1 MVAGGTSART
11 RPRPPVAEVARY
23 ALLVQPSANRV
34 YAQASV
40 ALTEAELCLVD
51 ERVLGGRLRDVGVQ
65 TLGGVAYVGFD
76 ADGLDDRAVAH
87 LSQVS
92 TAFALF
98 EQVDELLRPVALTPL
113 AHYDDDLLTILKYA
127 GKTNET
133 FTHLLL
139 HATLLFRDRP
149 GDLLDRRLRVLDPM
163 CGRGTTLNQALR
175 WGHDA
180 SGIDLDRKDIEAYVT
195 FLGSWLKRKRLKHT
209 LATTPVRRDGKVR
222 TRRTDA
228 TLAATKEDW
237 AAGRTQQVCVLAADT
252 LRAGE
257 YFKPRSFDAVVTD
270 APYGVQHGSR
280 PAGGGLTRSPLEL
293 LSEAVPAW
301 VELLRPGGTVGISW
315 NAHVASRD
323 DLTDVLARS
332 GLVVAD
338 SEPYRSL
345 RHRVDQ
351 AILRDVVV
359 GRKEA

>member
-1 MVAGGTSART
+1 MARH
-11 RPRPPVAEVARY
+11 

-34 YAQASV
+34 YAQASLP
-40 ALTEAELCLVD
+40 LTEAELRLVD
-51 ERVLGGRLRDVGVQ
+51 ERALGGRLHDVRVE
-65 TLGGVAYVGFD
+65 TIGGVPYVGFD
-76 ADGLDDRAVAH
+76 AEQLDERTVAH

-98 EQVDELLRPVALTPL
+98 ERVDGLLRPVALSPL
-113 AHYDDDLLTILKYA
+113 AHYDDDLLTIQKYS

-139 HATLLFRDRP
+139 HATLLFRETP
-149 GDLLDRRLRVLDPM
+149 GDLLDGQLRVLDPM

-180 SGIDLDRKDIEAYVT
+180 SGLDLDRKDVEAYVT

-209 LATTPVRRDGKVR
+209 LATTPVRRDGRVL

-228 TLAATKEDW
+228 SLAPTKADW
-237 AAGRTQQVCVLAADT
+237 AAGRTQRVSVMAADT

-257 YFKPRSFDAVVTD
+257 LFKPRSFDAVVTD

-280 PAGGGLTRSPLEL
+280 HPEGGLTRRPLEL
-293 LSEAVPAW
+293 LAEAVPVWAG
-301 VELLRPGGTVGISW
+301 LLRPGGTLGISW
-315 NAHVASRD
+315 NTHVASRD
-323 DLTDVLARS
+323 DLAGVLAS
-332 GLVVAD
+332 AGFVVAD

-351 AILRDVVV
+351 AILRDVLV
-359 GRKEA
+359 GRKET